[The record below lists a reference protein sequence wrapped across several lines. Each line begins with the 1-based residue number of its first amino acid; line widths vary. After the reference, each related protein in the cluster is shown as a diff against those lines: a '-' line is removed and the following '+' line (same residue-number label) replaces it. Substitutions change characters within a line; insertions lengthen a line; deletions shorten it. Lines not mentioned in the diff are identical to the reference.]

1 MHLYILFNWC
11 IQKKTYICKKSLA
24 GNVKLLKTIRE
35 FLTNYYIMKY
45 KSCSKVRIPR
55 D

>member
-11 IQKKTYICKKSLA
+11 IQKKNVYLQKSLA
-24 GNVKLLKTIRE
+24 GNVKLLNTIRE